1 MFLVSL
7 VSISRNGGTEMTQS
21 VVALAFFVGHVLRC
35 TLPSENPRASRLARN
50 CCPKSVVPTSSLSR
64 SYLFPE
70 TAGRSSDRFL
80 RLPVSVVRHKAVF
93 QNQKRRF
100 RHENLYGRKL
110 SSQSS
115 LTRNALFKGIRL
127 SIFFFRCQSPLF
139 LFFTLRTSL
148 QISTNGMT
156 VNASA
161 TAMKYS
167 FALMAANSKA
177 VLMPGT

>member
-1 MFLVSL
+1 MKREAEFPPSL
-7 VSISRNGGTEMTQS
+7 PVHSFSPRKNFYQQCTTFRRKNQ
-21 VVALAFFVGHVLRC
+21 VLSEK
-35 TLPSENPRASRLARN
+35 LPKE
-50 CCPKSVVPTSSLSR
+50 SSCIL
-64 SYLFPE
+64 LFPYPRIFF
-70 TAGRSSDRFL
+70 AKNGRPKDGRFPIL
-80 RLPVSVVRHKAVF
+80 MESLWFYEISV
-93 QNQKRRF
+93 
-100 RHENLYGRKL
+100 

>member
-1 MFLVSL
+1 MKREAEFPPVFACSFLFPPKKFLSTMYH
-7 VSISRNGGTEMTQS
+7 I
-21 VVALAFFVGHVLRC
+21 
-35 TLPSENPRASRLARN
+35 PSE
-50 CCPKSVVPTSSLSR
+50 KSSTFR
-64 SYLFPE
+64 KI
-70 TAGRSSDRFL
+70 TKRIFL
-80 RLPVSVVRHKAVF
+80 YSPFPVSSHFFRK
-93 QNQKRRF
+93 KRPP
-100 RHENLYGRKL
+100 EGRPFPIL
-110 SSQSS
+110 MESLWFYEISVSSQSS